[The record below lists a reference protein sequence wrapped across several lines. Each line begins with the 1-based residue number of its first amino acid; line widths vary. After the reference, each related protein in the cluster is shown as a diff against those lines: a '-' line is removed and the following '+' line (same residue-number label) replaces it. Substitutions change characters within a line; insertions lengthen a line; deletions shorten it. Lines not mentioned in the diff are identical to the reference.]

1 MLSLILAILNIGKNS
16 LVVHVKN
23 YQEQIDSVAGW
34 AASGKKWGRIPNID
48 GGYNPGSSGENVVKG
63 FLPGDRD
70 SGELI
75 VIYQCHLPSQESYAV
90 SNFQFSQLKFS
101 DWEKYMTPIK

>member
-1 MLSLILAILNIGKNS
+1 M
-16 LVVHVKN
+16 KN

-34 AASGKKWGRIPNID
+34 AASGKKWGRIPNTD
-48 GGYNPGSSGENVVKG
+48 GSHNPGSSGENVVKG

-75 VIYQCHLPSQESYAV
+75 VIYQCNLSIQESDAV
-90 SNFQFSQLKFS
+90 RNFQFSQLKFS
-101 DWEKYMTPIK
+101 DWEKYMTPI